1 MVDVYNWIGL
11 LCPNP
16 KYFELRD
23 RLSKVVDSKE
33 KVKACKDVLLMFPVD
48 SQVLHTEN
56 SELHKKDNSVY
67 DIDDEEADR
76 FFESFR
82 EPYGLEKDSIVVD
95 GSLQM

>member
-23 RLSKVVDSKE
+23 RPSKVVDSKE